1 MARKTRKATEAER
14 AQYEAGTKP
23 FYDIINSF
31 PWGTLNEETLA
42 ARKGLKTSE
51 SAPGST
57 RATTVCASG
66 SHE

>member
-42 ARKGLKTSE
+42 ARKGLEDFRERTGFYTCDYGLRIRL
-51 SAPGST
+51 P
-57 RATTVCASG
+57 
-66 SHE
+66 